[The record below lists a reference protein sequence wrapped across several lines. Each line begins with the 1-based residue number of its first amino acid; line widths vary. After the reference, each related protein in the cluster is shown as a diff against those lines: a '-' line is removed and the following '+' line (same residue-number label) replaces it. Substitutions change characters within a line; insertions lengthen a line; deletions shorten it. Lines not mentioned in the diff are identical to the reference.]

1 MQAPLFAKAV
11 QHTVRQCDV
20 SDELSSKSEP
30 GITNV
35 LCSHFRNIAVSPNEL
50 YVNCRPQS

>member
-1 MQAPLFAKAV
+1 MRAPLFVKAV
-11 QHTVRQCDV
+11 QHTAKLCYV

-35 LCSHFRNIAVSPNEL
+35 LFSHFRNIAVSPN
-50 YVNCRPQS
+50 